1 MSVTTNLPATAVPGL
16 PRNYRLLAQEE
27 DADRIRYTAECT
39 TIPHACPYCGGKPRS
54 WGSKERVYMD
64 IPRAG
69 KRVEI
74 LVVIKR
80 MRCPSCKKTFLQDLP
95 AFNQT
100 HGLTRRYFLDAAEK
114 CYTHTFGQMGEEL
127 GIEDT
132 SARLLLHTYLKELES
147 CVRISAPEALA
158 LVPLKVVNKPRTAL
172 INTKAKTLVDLLA
185 YQGDQGVNV
194 LVPKL
199 EDFAKAG
206 AARFVAIGLDKKY
219 RTAIKKHLPGS
230 TLYVDQFF
238 VLELADLA
246 LDQTR
251 KAVRKPLK
259 LSLKRYLAHDAEVL
273 AKADAD
279 LSETDR
285 AQMNYWFAQHPILG
299 EAYQAREAFRQA
311 YRPGVTADEAFA
323 EMSSAVAGLSPKV
336 RTHFR
341 ALSGALKDFEPEI
354 RAFFTSGARDFS
366 LANLSELGS
375 LGDWIDAI
383 PERGKVFEIARALAL
398 YPSRMPGATYR
409 TPGTSISRL
418 RDEALKKANG

>member
-16 PRNYRLLAQEE
+16 PRDYRLLAQEE
-27 DADRIRYTAECT
+27 EANRIRYTAECT
-39 TIPHACPYCGGKPRS
+39 TIPKACPYCGGKPRS

-64 IPRAG
+64 IPRSG

-100 HGLTRRYFLDAAEK
+100 HGLTRRYFLDVAEK
-114 CYTHTFGQMGEEL
+114 CFTHTFGQMGEEL

-132 SARLLLHTYLKELES
+132 SARLLFHNYLKELES
-147 CVRISAPEALA
+147 CVLIPPPETLA
-158 LVPLKVVNKPRTAL
+158 LVPLQVVNRPRTAL
-172 INTKAKTLVDLLA
+172 INTKARTLVDLLA
-185 YQGDQGVNV
+185 GQAASV
-194 LVPKL
+194 LAPKL
-199 EDFAKAG
+199 EAFAAAG
-206 AARFVAIGLDKKY
+206 AARFVAIGLNKTF

-238 VLELADLA
+238 VLEMADLA

-259 LSLKRYLAHDAEVL
+259 LSLKRYLAHDAEVF
-273 AKADAD
+273 AKPEAD

-285 AQMNYWFAQHPILG
+285 AQMNYWFAQYPILG

-311 YRPGVTADEAFA
+311 YRPGITADAAFA
-323 EMSSAVAGLSPKV
+323 EMSSALAGLSPKV

-366 LANLSELGS
+366 LANLTDLGS

-398 YPSRMPGATYR
+398 YPSRMPRTTYR